1 MLRLFYLGGASMN
14 EKIVSTIV
22 VVCASIA
29 ALFFV
34 VKQNFELAILFLTIM
49 FTFSNFFRARSFKEQ
64 GHVKEAKWMNG
75 MAIFFGISAVIVL
88 IIVLT

>member
-1 MLRLFYLGGASMN
+1 MN
-14 EKIVSTIV
+14 EKIVSTILV
-22 VVCASIA
+22 ACSSLA

-64 GHVKEAKWMNG
+64 GYVKESKWMKT
-75 MAIFFGISAVIVL
+75 MSIFFGICSILVL
-88 IIVLT
+88 IVILT